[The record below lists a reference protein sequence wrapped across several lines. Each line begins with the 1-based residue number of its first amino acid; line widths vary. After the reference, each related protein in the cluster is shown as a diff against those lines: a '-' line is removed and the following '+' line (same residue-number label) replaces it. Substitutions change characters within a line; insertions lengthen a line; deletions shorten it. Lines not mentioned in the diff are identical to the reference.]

1 MAVTK
6 VFGLAASLLTLSSP
20 ALTAAVR
27 PPNSSA
33 LPSRIWADE
42 AGLNLT
48 DGYPLGNGRLGAIS
62 TGDVTSDHVT
72 LNEDSYW
79 SGPLLRRVN
88 PDAVQS
94 VGRMQAQV
102 RQGYIQQAQELG
114 SLGYVGTPVST
125 QHYEPLGYLTLAQN
139 VTGNITNYERWLD
152 LADAT
157 AGVYFVNSNISF
169 QREYLVSNPAD
180 IIVIRLNASEP
191 GSINFNIHLDRDEA
205 SLNRWEDYS
214 QPVNGDTI
222 VMGSRSGGA
231 NSIGSAVGARV
242 VATGGRVSTLGDY
255 VLCDGADEA
264 YVYISAHTT
273 IRTNDTRSA
282 VLKDLGVF
290 SPDTY
295 DTLRA
300 DHVEDYKQYY
310 DRLQLNLGTS
320 LAKQRNMSTPARM
333 GAIKPKSFDPEL
345 SVLYFQYARYLLIAT
360 SRNGTLPPNLQGI
373 WSEDFDPMWGS
384 KYTININ
391 LQMNYWPSLTTGLSD
406 LVGPLHDLIQ
416 TMTAEGME
424 VARDMYNCSGTVSH
438 HNVDLW
444 GDSAPQDNYLSSTF
458 WPMGATWLIT
468 HVIEHYRF
476 TGDTAMLQQMYPA
489 LKANAEFALD
499 FLTPW
504 GDYMVTNPSLSP
516 ENIYY
521 APNASKQQVS
531 ITAGPTIDNTLLW
544 ELFGFILEAQDALG
558 ITNDTAFADQVTAMR
573 AKLPPLRLNQY
584 DGIAEWIEDFEEAL
598 PGIGHMSHLVGL
610 YPLGRITASNT
621 TTFNAALTSLN
632 HRLVNGGGSC
642 GWPRAWTVALAARTY
657 DTDIVHDYFVNQLN
671 NCTFNTSLLNYGYPA
686 PFQIDGN
693 FGTPAGVVEALLQSH
708 ENVATMSNGT
718 TANGLRAA
726 YTGDLDKAVLIRLLP
741 TLPPA
746 WGANGGGSVSGLV
759 ARGGFQVDMSWSSK
773 GTLTGAS
780 ITSNLGQ
787 EAYVTLGKAAIGSLN
802 SQNATSIK
810 IEGMGSGKFVHLKSV
825 KGTTYNI
832 TLA

>member
-1 MAVTK
+1 MMAVTK
-6 VFGLAASLLTLSSP
+6 VFGVAASLLILSSP

-214 QPVNGDTI
+214 QPVNGNTI

-273 IRTNDTRSA
+273 VRTNDTRSA

-333 GAIKPKSFDPEL
+333 VAIKPKSFDPEL

-391 LQMNYWPSLTTGLSD
+391 L
-406 LVGPLHDLIQ
+406 
-416 TMTAEGME
+416 
-424 VARDMYNCSGTVSH
+424 R
-438 HNVDLW
+438 
-444 GDSAPQDNYLSSTF
+444 
-458 WPMGATWLIT
+458 
-468 HVIEHYRF
+468 
-476 TGDTAMLQQMYPA
+476 
-489 LKANAEFALD
+489 K
-499 FLTPW
+499 
-504 GDYMVTNPSLSP
+504 
-516 ENIYY
+516 
-521 APNASKQQVS
+521 
-531 ITAGPTIDNTLLW
+531 
-544 ELFGFILEAQDALG
+544 
-558 ITNDTAFADQVTAMR
+558 
-573 AKLPPLRLNQY
+573 
-584 DGIAEWIEDFEEAL
+584 
-598 PGIGHMSHLVGL
+598 
-610 YPLGRITASNT
+610 
-621 TTFNAALTSLN
+621 
-632 HRLVNGGGSC
+632 
-642 GWPRAWTVALAARTY
+642 
-657 DTDIVHDYFVNQLN
+657 
-671 NCTFNTSLLNYGYPA
+671 
-686 PFQIDGN
+686 
-693 FGTPAGVVEALLQSH
+693 
-708 ENVATMSNGT
+708 
-718 TANGLRAA
+718 
-726 YTGDLDKAVLIRLLP
+726 
-741 TLPPA
+741 
-746 WGANGGGSVSGLV
+746 
-759 ARGGFQVDMSWSSK
+759 
-773 GTLTGAS
+773 
-780 ITSNLGQ
+780 
-787 EAYVTLGKAAIGSLN
+787 
-802 SQNATSIK
+802 
-810 IEGMGSGKFVHLKSV
+810 
-825 KGTTYNI
+825 
-832 TLA
+832 